1 VGVFLSLIVPATA
14 LAQRRRAAR
23 PATKAQTAT
32 PTPQPAQT
40 PAATTPATTAQPQ
53 ATAPAP
59 KPEAQPA
66 ATAQATG
73 QAKGKYRLRLV
84 EGPPRLF
91 TLRSNQAFVSEIASA
106 LSRKL
111 DVPVLLSP
119 VMQKARVT
127 LDFQNIPLEG
137 ALRLIAPQPFVDYE
151 VSGDGGTGPKVVAV
165 YLYGLNEPPPAES
178 AVVRG
183 DSEAILIEG
192 DTEEGVKPESER
204 EKQEKALNVKIER
217 NQVTLHARRQPL
229 TAVLYEIA
237 SKVDIPFEMKYDSS
251 ELVDVD
257 LNNAPMEQVVRTL
270 SPNVRLYQR
279 TDLSTYETRPLRLV
293 LAPPASAQ
301 QTNKM

>member
-1 VGVFLSLIVPATA
+1 V
-14 LAQRRRAAR
+14 
-23 PATKAQTAT
+23 T
-32 PTPQPAQT
+32 PTP
-40 PAATTPATTAQPQ
+40 
-53 ATAPAP
+53 ATAPAAQTQTAAP
-59 KPEAQPA
+59 AQPTEQPPAAA
-66 ATAQATG
+66 ATQAKG
-73 QAKGKYRLRLV
+73 QMAKGKYRLRLA
-84 EGPPRLF
+84 EGPPRMVS
-91 TLRSNQAFVSEIASA
+91 LRSNHAFVSEIASE

-111 DVPVLLSP
+111 DVPILLSP
-119 VMQKARVT
+119 VMQKAHVT
-127 LDFQNIPLEG
+127 LDFQSIPLEG
-137 ALRLIAPQPFVDYE
+137 ALRLIAPQPYVDYE
-151 VSGDGGTGPKVVAV
+151 VSGDGSTGPKPVAI
-165 YLYGLNEPPPAES
+165 YLYGLNEPPPSES

-192 DTEEGVKPESER
+192 DTEEGVKPESEK
-204 EKQEKALNVKIER
+204 EKQEKTLSVKIER

-237 SKVDIPFEMKYDSS
+237 NKVDIPFEMKYDSS
-251 ELVDVD
+251 EIVDVD